1 MVKEHRRQFQAEYG
15 REMKEEKRG
24 KKRGA
29 AALAPSVEENRRD
42 WRGRPEED
50 VGGVELQFRAAFAD
64 DTVVPFAPMHE
75 PGSFVV
81 IRRLARSGAT
91 GLYLVKPAA
100 QPLPHAR
107 VFLVRITTDEN
118 ATLNWLKRSGS

>member
-1 MVKEHRRQFQAEYG
+1 MSSRFCQILDDVAARARLHAGEHASSNCTVGFI
-15 REMKEEKRG
+15 
-24 KKRGA
+24 
-29 AALAPSVEENRRD
+29 
-42 WRGRPEED
+42 

-64 DTVVPFAPMHE
+64 DTVVPFAPTHE

-100 QPLPHAR
+100 QPLPRAR

-118 ATLNWLKRSGS
+118 ATLNGLKRSGS